1 MKKFKANQKLT
12 VLTLAL
18 ALGTAVYL
26 NWEYAKNTDIPS
38 EPANVIVKGE
48 KDQVESQ
55 PQQNDSNV
63 VLDPLAV
70 SAQADPTA
78 DKNYGEAQLVS
89 VVNGKTSD
97 EFFESARLARSKSR
111 DEALD
116 TLQKSL
122 KNTKLSEEEKQKLT
136 EQLTSEVEN
145 ITTESDIES
154 LVKAKGFVD
163 CVAFIEQDKVNLTVM
178 TSNEGLTKNE
188 VAQIRDIVL
197 SKCSVSAQNITVVEV
212 K

>member
-1 MKKFKANQKLT
+1 MKKIKANQKLT
-12 VLTLAL
+12 VLTLML

-26 NWEYAKNTDIPS
+26 NWEYAKNTDIPAEQANAVVSGETTEQPNS
-38 EPANVIVKGE
+38 EPAKEQPVI
-48 KDQVESQ
+48 
-55 PQQNDSNV
+55 
-63 VLDPLAV
+63 LDPLAV
-70 SAQADPTA
+70 QAQAEPTA

-89 VVNGKTSD
+89 VNGKSSD
-97 EFFESARLARSKSR
+97 EFFEAARLSRSKSR

-122 KNTKLSEEEKQKLT
+122 KSAKLSEKEKQELTAKLT
-136 EQLTSEVEN
+136 NEIQN
-145 ITTESDIES
+145 ITVESDIES

-163 CVAFIEQDKVNLTVM
+163 CVAFIEQDRVNLTVM

-197 SKCSVSAQNITVVEV
+197 SKCNVTAQNITVVEV